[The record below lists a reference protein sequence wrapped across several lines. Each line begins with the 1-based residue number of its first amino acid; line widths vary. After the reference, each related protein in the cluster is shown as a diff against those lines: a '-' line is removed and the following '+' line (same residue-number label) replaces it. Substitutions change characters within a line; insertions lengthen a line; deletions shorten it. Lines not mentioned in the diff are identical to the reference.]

1 MSRRRL
7 RLITVGAFALAL
19 VASAIGAALIMD
31 SGTGS
36 AAAVSGEAGEMAPR
50 MAAKRA
56 AMQQFA
62 PPESISKQEGE
73 RTSADDEWIKRA
85 TPGDDIPS
93 AAIAGSRADWR
104 TLKARGGD
112 GKWMP
117 LGPTW
122 ARSLPNPYRDRAVY
136 NAGTQDF
143 SGRISH
149 VAIDPNCGSGNNG
162 KGSCRLWIA
171 NANGGVWRT
180 DNALVKQPEWHYLSS
195 TFEHNSI
202 GALEL
207 DPNDPSSDT
216 IWAGTGESNG
226 CGSGCEAGVGV
237 YKSTDG
243 GNTWKGPFGQDAFYN
258 RTASSLEV
266 KPGDSSTIFVASGR
280 GIRGISST
288 CCGGVDSLIP
298 GAPHFGLWR
307 STDGGAN
314 WTLVNQGANALCTAS
329 APDLVSLNGTA
340 CSPRG
345 ARRVK
350 IDPVDPNTV
359 YASFFARGIWR
370 SKSNGDPGTWEQIMA
385 PIGPNPAFTTERA
398 EFDLV
403 ALPNGNTRMYVGVG
417 GGGVYA
423 RFRRNDDV
431 RTPAAAVVKT
441 TFVELTS
448 PVQDTPGYSSFGYC
462 DPQCFYDQYVF
473 APAGHFPNSGANP
486 DIVYL
491 SGDNEYSENNWG
503 PLSPRYQGG
512 NSGRSNGRGVA
523 VSTNAGVSFTDMT
536 DDDSDDF
543 YPVELHPDHHAL
555 TVNPRNWKQFFDV
568 GDGGIVR
575 SNGVFVDD
583 SADCVQPKGY
593 TGTRLAFCQMMLSA
607 VPERL
612 EPLNRGLRTLHVY
625 QFSVSPH
632 NPNSI
637 IFGTQDNGSWE
648 IGSTQLAG
656 TNSEQIPSEPGLLE
670 SDCRMGHGAGHAG
683 STNSNG
689 EQIWVNTNI
698 ADGGHNVFDIGDR
711 CFRMSSFQVGQTM
724 VAYEPRNQ
732 LDMNWTSDTHWLPCP
747 IGYAC
752 EANAFIGV
760 TNDDRVH
767 PHWLWSAREHVF
779 RSTNQGRNPILTKE
793 THRKHCNIWY
803 GDADVDDNG
812 IYEPAKDIC
821 DDWKPLGDPG
831 PNGRLTSPIYGD
843 RAGGYTAV
851 VERARD
857 SGTLWAATL
866 TGRVFVSTNADA
878 ANPAAVVFDRIDND
892 PTATNDPPR
901 FPSAI
906 YVDPKDPN
914 HAWITYSGFNA
925 KTPTTPGHVFEVRY
939 VPGASTFRLLDGN
952 EPKDKMGDIPATAI
966 QVTDSGTIFVGTDYG
981 VVKSKGDGVW
991 KPAGAGL
998 PQMPVADIYYVH
1010 DPARGTDVLYAA
1022 THGQGV
1028 WELLFQGTEKR

>member
-1 MSRRRL
+1 M
-7 RLITVGAFALAL
+7 ANKLAQ
-19 VASAIGAALIMD
+19 
-31 SGTGS
+31 
-36 AAAVSGEAGEMAPR
+36 MAT
-50 MAAKRA
+50 
-56 AMQQFA
+56 FA
-62 PPESISKQEGE
+62 PPGGQSNFQEGE
-73 RTSADDEWIKRA
+73 RTAEDDAWVQRA
-85 TPGDDIPS
+85 TPGDNIPS
-93 AAIAGSRADWR
+93 AAIAASRADWK
-104 TLKARGGD
+104 TIKGRGGE

-143 SGRISH
+143 SGRIAH
-149 VAIDPNCGSGNNG
+149 TVIDPNCGSNKG
-162 KGSCRLWIA
+162 KGNCRLWIA

-180 DNALVKQPEWHYLSS
+180 NNALVKEPEWQYLSAS
-195 TFEHNSI
+195 FEHNSI

-207 DPNDPSSDT
+207 DPNDASSDT

-226 CGSGCEAGVGV
+226 CGSGCEAGVGL

-243 GNTWKGPFGQDAFYN
+243 GESWSGPFGQDAFYN

-280 GIRGISST
+280 GIRGVSSA

-307 STDGGAN
+307 SQDGGAN
-314 WTLVNQGANALCTAS
+314 WQLVNQGATALCTAS
-329 APDLVSLNGTA
+329 APDVVSLNGTA

-350 IDPVDPNTV
+350 IDPVNPNTV

-370 SKSNGDPGTWEQIMA
+370 SNSNGDPGTWEQIMA
-385 PIGPNPAFTTERA
+385 PVGPNPAFTTERA
-398 EFDLV
+398 EFDVV
-403 ALPNGNTRMYVGVG
+403 ALPTGKTRMYVGVG

-431 RTPAAAVVKT
+431 RTAPAAVVQA

-448 PVQDTPGYSSFGYC
+448 AVPDTPGFSSFGYC

-473 APAGHFPNSGANP
+473 APAAHFPNSGANP

-491 SGDNEYSENNWG
+491 SGDNEYGENNWG

-512 NSGRSNGRGVA
+512 PGGRSNGRGVA
-523 VSTNAGVSFTDMT
+523 LSTNAGASFTDMT

-575 SNGVFVDD
+575 SNGVLVND
-583 SADCVQPKGY
+583 SDDCVQPKGY
-593 TGTRLAFCQMMLSA
+593 VGSRLAFCQMMLA
-607 VPERL
+607 AIPERL
-612 EPLNRGLRTLHVY
+612 EPLNKGLRTLHFY
-625 QFSVSPH
+625 EFSVSPH
-632 NPNSI
+632 NPNTI
-637 IFGTQDNGSWE
+637 IGGTQDNGSWE
-648 IGSTQLAG
+648 IGDTQDSG
-656 TNSEQIPSEPGLLE
+656 TNSSTFRSQPGSLE
-670 SDCRMGHGAGHAG
+670 SDCRQGAGAGHAG
-683 STNSNG
+683 QVNSGG
-689 EQIWVNTNI
+689 EMRWVNTNI
-698 ADGGHNVFDIGDR
+698 ADGGHNNFDIGDR
-711 CFRMSSFQVGQTM
+711 CFRQSSFQVGQMM

-732 LDMNWTSDTHWLPCP
+732 LDMNWIADTQFVFY
-747 IGYAC
+747 GR

-760 TNDDRVH
+760 ANDDRVH
-767 PHWLWSAREHVF
+767 AHWLWSAREHVF

-793 THRKHCNIWY
+793 THREHCNIWY

-831 PNGRLTSPIYGD
+831 PNGRLTSPSYGD
-843 RAGGYTAV
+843 RAGGYTAS

-866 TGRVFVSTNADA
+866 TGRIFVSKNADDP
-878 ANPAAVVFDRIDND
+878 NPAAVTFDRIDND
-892 PTATNDPPR
+892 PTATNTPPR
-901 FPSAI
+901 YPSAI

-914 HAWITYSGFNA
+914 HAWVTYSGFNA
-925 KTPTTPGHVFEVRY
+925 KTPLTPGHVFEVRY

-952 EPKDKMGDIPATAI
+952 EPKDEMGDIPATSIA
-966 QVTDSGTIFVGTDYG
+966 VSEGGTIFVGTDYG
-981 VVKSKGDGVW
+981 VVMSKGDGVW
-991 KPAGAGL
+991 RPAGSGL
-998 PQMPVADIYYVH
+998 PQMPVSDIFYND
-1010 DPARGTDVLYAA
+1010 DPARSTPGLYAA
-1022 THGQGV
+1022 THGQGI
-1028 WELLFQGTEKR
+1028 WELNLQKIDK